1 MATKDIQ
8 THDPMIDPLD
18 GGIPGH
24 WPGQTFK
31 SVTAKIA
38 DIVLTPKL
46 SLGWLAFWRLPA
58 RWPCCCWWR

>member
-8 THDPMIDPLD
+8 THDPMIDPLT
-18 GGIPGH
+18 GEFRVIG
-24 WPGQTFK
+24 PGQTFK

-46 SLGWLAFWRLPA
+46 SLGWLAFLAVADSTSRVVIG
-58 RWPCCCWWR
+58 